1 MQSVHI
7 NMVSV
12 LSRLNLEKMQG
23 LFSPRDKKKVHNN
36 EVSFKQMSMKWDLTV
51 LIFRRSRKSIDSPTC
66 QRHTHSP
73 KKNKHGPQCI
83 NNKHCKTKHR
93 GRNQKGVPTLDASDS
108 WFTTLCDSKQNEG
121 WHQGDCT
128 NHQILWIHNPVKWSK
143 DQCGEGQQE
152 QMYMID

>member
-1 MQSVHI
+1 MQSFCI
-7 NMVSV
+7 KRVSV

-23 LFSPRDKKKVHNN
+23 LFFPQGQKKVHNN

-51 LIFRRSRKSIDSPTC
+51 LIFRRSLRSINSPTC

-73 KKNKHGPQCI
+73 QKNKHGSHCI

-93 GRNQKGVPTLDASDS
+93 GRNQKGVPTLDPSDS

-121 WHQGDCT
+121 
-128 NHQILWIHNPVKWSK
+128 
-143 DQCGEGQQE
+143 
-152 QMYMID
+152 